1 VNKRI
6 VGAMMTAL
14 IVIVVIVWSF
24 PFFEL
29 ISASFKSPADFF
41 SSSFLPEHPTTEN
54 FAEIFS
60 DPKTGVMLRNSLIIV
75 TITTIV
81 SVLLGTLSGY
91 ALARLG
97 LRPWVIGA
105 VIFVLLFFR
114 FYPRIAMVIPFFV
127 MMRDW
132 GLFDTPFA
140 VVLGHLSITIPF
152 ATWLMLIAFRGLPN
166 EIDEAGAIDGA
177 TLPQRFLHLTL
188 PMVGSSMATAG
199 VLTAVLSWNE
209 FLIAQ
214 SLTRSNNPVLSTGV
228 ASFITDAGVKYGSMA
243 ALSLI
248 ICLPIVIFALLMQRH
263 YVAGMTM
270 GAVKG

>member
-1 VNKRI
+1 MRKRF
-6 VGAMMTAL
+6 TAALMGLL
-14 IVIVVIVWSF
+14 IVAVVLVWIL

-41 SSSFLPEHPTTEN
+41 SASFLPEHPTLAN
-54 FAEIFS
+54 FDEIFA
-60 DPKTGVMLRNSLIIV
+60 DPKTGIMLRNSLIVV

-97 LRPWVIGA
+97 LSPWVIGG
-105 VIFVLLFFR
+105 VVFVLLFFR

-132 GLFDTPFA
+132 GLFDTPVA

-152 ATWLMLIAFRGLPN
+152 ATWLMLIAFRGLPA

-177 TLPQRFLHLTL
+177 SLPGRFFHLAL
-188 PMVGSSMATAG
+188 PMAASSMATAA

-214 SLTRSNNPVLSTGV
+214 SLTRSSNPVLSTGV

-243 ALSLI
+243 ALSLV
-248 ICLPIVIFALLMQRH
+248 ICIPIVVFALVMQRH

>member
-1 VNKRI
+1 MMKRF
-6 VGAMMTAL
+6 GAAMMALL
-14 IVIVVIVWSF
+14 IVAIVVVWSY

-41 SSSFLPEHPTTEN
+41 TSSFLPANPTLSN
-54 FAEIFS
+54 FNEIFS
-60 DPKTGVMLRNSLIIV
+60 DPKTLVMLRNSLIIV
-75 TITTIV
+75 TVTTIV

-97 LRPWVIGA
+97 LSPWVIGG

-140 VVLGHLSITIPF
+140 VILGHLSITIPF
-152 ATWLMLIAFRGLPN
+152 ATWLMLIAFRGLPG

-177 TLPQRFLHLTL
+177 SLPQRFIHLTL
-188 PMVGSSMATAG
+188 PMVASSMATAG

-228 ASFITDAGVKYGSMA
+228 ASFITDAGVQYGSMA
-243 ALSLI
+243 ALSLV
-248 ICLPIVIFALLMQRH
+248 ICVPIVIFALLMQRH